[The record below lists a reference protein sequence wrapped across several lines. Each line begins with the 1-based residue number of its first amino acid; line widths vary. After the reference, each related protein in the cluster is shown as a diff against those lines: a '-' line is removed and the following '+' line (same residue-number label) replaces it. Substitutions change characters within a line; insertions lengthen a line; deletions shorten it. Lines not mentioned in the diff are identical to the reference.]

1 MRRLIAYIGLA
12 VTLIVATALN
22 VFTPIRNLNSN
33 LEYTNGREFVYQI
46 STKGD
51 KDNPVPEDE
60 KPVVPAEAID
70 EIFDVMDQRM
80 ETFGVSE
87 YQLSKEGNNVIRAT
101 AALPSDS
108 QYNRLRVYLNYN
120 ANFTIRI
127 AKDDETTAVASAD
140 EMFSEVSARIEYRGP
155 YPFIVIP
162 LSNTQWFQDNI
173 VSVAQRIQEEEQT
186 QTEDGSQPALVDN
199 AKIVIWSDFNAD
211 TDSYAK
217 AQEDNEM
224 GGKLFLSFDYR
235 SMFWDEA
242 KTSIAV
248 ASPIDGYNEQN
259 DYTTAQIKEASD
271 TARYMVNVFNA
282 GTLGYDVEF
291 LFENRLIPAC

>member
-12 VTLIVATALN
+12 VSLIVATALN
-22 VFTPIRNLNSN
+22 VFAPIRGLNSN

-46 STKGD
+46 NAKTDTETVTGD
-51 KDNPVPEDE
+51 LPDG
-60 KPVVPAEAID
+60 ALD

-87 YQLSKEGNNVIRAT
+87 YQLSKEGSNIIRAT

-127 AKDDETTAVASAD
+127 AADDETTAIANA
-140 EMFSEVSARIEYRGP
+140 EQMFDGVSARIEYRGP

-162 LSNTQWFQDNI
+162 LSDPQWFQDNI
-173 VSVAQRIQEEEQT
+173 VSVAEKIQEEEQSS
-186 QTEDGSQPALVDN
+186 TEDGSQPELVDN
-199 AKIVIWSDFNAD
+199 AKIVMWSDFNPD

-224 GGKLFLSFDYR
+224 AGKLFLSFDYR
-235 SMFWDEA
+235 SMFWDE
-242 KTSIAV
+242 
-248 ASPIDGYNEQN
+248 D
-259 DYTTAQIKEASD
+259 
-271 TARYMVNVFNA
+271 
-282 GTLGYDVEF
+282 
-291 LFENRLIPAC
+291 